1 MVLLTSAALLASDA
15 SAFSPPLQRS
25 LSNRLWIAS
34 SPHNSLSQLGATP
47 TREKGSSVWNLLA
60 QEIGEKK
67 PNHGPHEEG
76 EGENHNTDDEWTLLI
91 YNDKGNSREKVARVL
106 VQVTGRSES
115 EAFRTIMEAHNTGLA
130 TVDTRLQ
137 FEIAEAY
144 HEGLR
149 KEGIVSEIVPLG
161 GRGDY
166 GEWE

>member
-1 MVLLTSAALLASDA
+1 M
-15 SAFSPPLQRS
+15 
-25 LSNRLWIAS
+25 
-34 SPHNSLSQLGATP
+34 GP
-47 TREKGSSVWNLLA
+47 TRLA

-67 PNHGPHEEG
+67 SNHGLHQEG
-76 EGENHNTDDEWTLLI
+76 EGKNHVKDDEWALLI
-91 YNDKGNSREKVARVL
+91 YNDKDNSREKVARVL

-115 EAFRTIMEAHNTGLA
+115 EAFRTIMEAHNPGLA